1 MPFAEAGRRRL
12 PPEQRRAQ
20 LLGCALAVFAER
32 GLGRAGHTEIARTA
46 GVAVSTVFLYFPSR
60 DELVSAVLDEVERH
74 LVGMAEQV
82 HGQAAPAPDLLA
94 EHGRRFR
101 ASIDTHPHHAR
112 IWLDWST
119 AFREGIWPRYLAFSD
134 KLVNNHQRTIERGQR
149 EGSISPDVDAEAAAH
164 ILIGAA
170 HMVARMKLAG
180 VEPEQLQRISR
191 AMLQSALGPSAQRT
205 DAAPR

>member
-1 MPFAEAGRRRL
+1 LPSAEVARRRL
-12 PPEQRRAQ
+12 PPAERRAQ
-20 LLGCALAVFAER
+20 LLDCALAVFAQR
-32 GLGRAGHTEIARTA
+32 GLGRAGHAEIARKA

-60 DELVSAVLDEVERH
+60 DELVTAVLDEVERH
-74 LVGMAEQV
+74 LVGMAEEV
-82 HGQAAPAPDLLA
+82 HGLDAPAPDVLA

-101 ASIDTHPHHAR
+101 ASIDSHPHRAR

-119 AFREGIWPRYLAFSD
+119 AFRDDIWPRYLALSE
-134 KLVNNHQRTIERGQR
+134 KLVRNHQRTIERGQR
-149 EGSISPDVDAEAAAH
+149 EGSVAADTDAEAAAH

-191 AMLQSALGPSAQRT
+191 AMLQSALGPSAEWT
-205 DAAPR
+205 DAASS

>member
-1 MPFAEAGRRRL
+1 M
-12 PPEQRRAQ
+12 
-20 LLGCALAVFAER
+20 
-32 GLGRAGHTEIARTA
+32 A
-46 GVAVSTVFLYFPSR
+46 GVAVSTVFLYFQSR
-60 DELVSAVLDEVERH
+60 DELVTAVLDEVERH
-74 LVGMAEQV
+74 LVGMAEEV
-82 HGQAAPAPDLLA
+82 HRSEAPAPDVLA

-101 ASIDTHPHHAR
+101 ESIDTHPDHAR

-119 AFREGIWPRYLAFSD
+119 AFREGIWPRYLAVSD
-134 KLVNNHQRTIERGQR
+134 KLVRNHQRTIERGQQ
-149 EGSISPDVDAEAAAH
+149 EGSVSPDTDAEAAAH